1 MADNGCGNS
10 EDEAMLREILGELG
24 GSQFKGMGIIQLF
37 QLTLEQ
43 LKKFKEDHK
52 DLNKKME
59 EMKAAMDKDLS
70 NPRTIEII
78 AHAQSDSESLY
89 RPGSFYSADTTN
101 NQGVAHHAT

>member
-1 MADNGCGNS
+1 MAGNKSMGSS

-24 GSQFKGMGIIQLF
+24 GSQFTGLGITQLF

-52 DLNKKME
+52 DLNKKIE

-78 AHAQSDSESLY
+78 
-89 RPGSFYSADTTN
+89 TN
-101 NQGVAHHAT
+101 A